1 MNLNVNIMKKKTT
14 LLALLLAGSSM
25 ATFAQGNEQ
34 KDEFVPQWNLQIQG
48 GAAYTLGEI
57 PFKKMISPAAALYGG
72 YRFTPLWGLRVG
84 VSGWQAKG
92 SWVNP
97 QYDYKF
103 NYIQGNIDAILD
115 LGNLCG
121 GYKPGRIVNPYLFAG
136 VGLNGAFNNDEA
148 VDWNN
153 KGYALQYLWDDSK
166 FFAAGRFGLGADF
179 RLARNLSFNLEAN
192 ANVLSDKFNS
202 KKAGNVDWQF
212 NLMAGFTIKFGGKK
226 KAEPVKEEKV
236 IPATPVTPAEPKE
249 EPKVVKEEPKVVKV
263 EQITKNIFFK
273 INSAEINSEGMNKI
287 NQIVEFMNK
296 NPKTKVNVCGYADK
310 KTGSKSY
317 NEKLSKKRAE
327 AVGKVLVEKGISKD
341 RVITSYKGDTVQP
354 FSVNAENRVAI
365 CITSE

>member
-1 MNLNVNIMKKKTT
+1 MNLNVIIMKKRTT

-57 PFKKMISPAAALYGG
+57 PFKEMISPAAALYGG

-263 EQITKNIFFK
+263 EPMTENVFFK

-354 FSVNAENRVAI
+354 FSTNAENRVAI